1 MVEVLT
7 SSSISSRKRSGRSS
21 DQGAAPVINIA
32 HKRGRQ
38 AVLGL
43 KRESNR
49 GEFTSSTSTVAVEHI
64 QLLLCL
70 NFIYSG
76 NGFVKNAVIWKI
88 LLFCC

>member
-1 MVEVLT
+1 MIIRELVWVIVVALT
-7 SSSISSRKRSGRSS
+7 SSSSSNSKRSGRSF

-49 GEFTSSTSTVAVEHI
+49 GEFTSSTSTVEHI
-64 QLLLCL
+64 QLLLCH
-70 NFIYSG
+70 NFH
-76 NGFVKNAVIWKI
+76 
-88 LLFCC
+88 L

>member
-1 MVEVLT
+1 MMSRKLVIVVVLT
-7 SSSISSRKRSGRSS
+7 SSSSSKRSGRIS

-49 GEFTSSTSTVAVEHI
+49 GEFTSSTSTVEHI
-64 QLLLCL
+64 QFLLCH
-70 NFIYSG
+70 NFH
-76 NGFVKNAVIWKI
+76 
-88 LLFCC
+88 L